1 MHGLVTVH
9 GHGGRQDFKDGLC
22 DVILMSR
29 DFYVNLVTR
38 LLGRIEI
45 GHFIFM
51 SELLVRFSIFPN
63 LWFHFFV
70 SHI

>member
-9 GHGGRQDFKDGLC
+9 GHGGRQDFKDGLY

-29 DFYVNLVTR
+29 DLYVNLVTR

-45 GHFIFM
+45 GQFIFM
-51 SELLVRFSIFPN
+51 KYIFLFLLTFCVCYI
-63 LWFHFFV
+63 
-70 SHI
+70 

>member
-9 GHGGRQDFKDGLC
+9 GHGGRQDFKDRLC

-29 DFYVNLVTR
+29 DFYVKLLTR

-45 GHFIFM
+45 GQFIFM
-51 SELLVRFSIFPN
+51 SVPLVYI
-63 LWFHFFV
+63 
-70 SHI
+70 